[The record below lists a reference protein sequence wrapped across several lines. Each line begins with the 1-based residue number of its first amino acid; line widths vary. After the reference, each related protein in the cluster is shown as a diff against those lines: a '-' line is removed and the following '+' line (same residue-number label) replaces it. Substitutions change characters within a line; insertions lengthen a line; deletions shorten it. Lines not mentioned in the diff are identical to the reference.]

1 MRLRRRLVASDT
13 DGWNVHMKIARI
25 VIASL
30 FAAGSLLAGG
40 AIAEHSAASASHRTA
55 VAGPVLCCD
64 AVKG

>member
-1 MRLRRRLVASDT
+1 
-13 DGWNVHMKIARI
+13 MKIARI

-40 AIAEHSAASASHRTA
+40 AIAEHSAASTSHRTA

-64 AVKG
+64 VAHG

>member
-1 MRLRRRLVASDT
+1 
-13 DGWNVHMKIARI
+13 MKIARI

-40 AIAEHSAASASHRTA
+40 AIAEHNAASTSHPTT

-64 AVKG
+64 VMHR